1 MFVALTFCSGK
12 LVTVTSVFKRKAKSP
27 HKHSETQKTSNA
39 CAPKYLHLR
48 AFGFCLRRLLCLHR
62 FWKRVLFGYKNLN
75 QKNESQ
81 VKIHNVQIDNN
92 QTTFAADT
100 LDELVE
106 LVRAKLHRFV
116 FHPPR
121 SAKLFSP
128 QCLRRY
134 YTK

>member
-1 MFVALTFCSGK
+1 MLRNIFIFGHLVFVCADSCACI
-12 LVTVTSVFKRKAKSP
+12 AK
-27 HKHSETQKTSNA
+27 
-39 CAPKYLHLR
+39 
-48 AFGFCLRRLLCLHR
+48 
-62 FWKRVLFGYKNLN
+62 KRVLFGYKNLN

-121 SAKLFSP
+121 SAKLQFSP
-128 QCLRRY
+128 ECLRITESRLHNISE
-134 YTK
+134 